1 MLGDSLTAGYGLAP
15 EEAFPAQLQARLKT
29 LGIDAEIVNAG
40 VSGDTTAG
48 GLARLDWALADK
60 PDYVLVELGANDA
73 LRGLEP
79 AAAKDHLDKIVA
91 GIIAKDAKP
100 VLLGMIALGYWGR
113 EYGTAFN
120 AIYPELAAKYRVP
133 LYPFFLEGVAQDPAL
148 NQEDGLHPNAKGV
161 ARIVGRIAPFLERV
175 LKDGA

>member
-1 MLGDSLTAGYGLAP
+1 MTADRPDVKRHHGLVRA
-15 EEAFPAQLQARLKT
+15 AHWL
-29 LGIDAEIVNAG
+29 NA
-40 VSGDTTAG
+40 
-48 GLARLDWALADK
+48 
-60 PDYVLVELGANDA
+60 
-73 LRGLEP
+73 
-79 AAAKDHLDKIVA
+79 I
-91 GIIAKDAKP
+91 
-100 VLLGMIALGYWGR
+100 VLLGMIALGNWGR